1 LTSSS
6 LGGLLPNLV
15 TERLSCFPYKSA
27 SIAGDAQILFSHG
40 TVVKPLLF
48 CLPALVSMNLANVEE
63 VELGQN
69 TEQLLGAVI
78 LGMNGNE
85 GVDNIP
91 VELEVMTE
99 ARL

>member
-1 LTSSS
+1 
-6 LGGLLPNLV
+6 
-15 TERLSCFPYKSA
+15 
-27 SIAGDAQILFSHG
+27 
-40 TVVKPLLF
+40 
-48 CLPALVSMNLANVEE
+48 MNLANVEE

-99 ARL
+99 ARLWCHDRCVDQTVCGFAPSQNDKELYAYQDSRKNLFGKRHSNKLGEEKTFD